1 MRFFRTLPPVNVEHP
16 ATPPATPPQAM
27 SRPPLTEG
35 WSENELISVYHA
47 APVKLFKRGEL
58 IFNDLVNTD
67 SFFVLIDGEIQVTV
81 KLNGQHGRPG
91 FFKKGDCVAP
101 LPLSA
106 GLLYCA
112 EAVEDSTIIEISPTV
127 LKHLPDKTQLC
138 IYKVATN
145 STSKI
150 NAYIRAVNGEINLRN
165 LRLSQYILHQSAAR
179 SAVIQTEFVKGFVQ
193 NMRRMPTYATD
204 LAVQL
209 LDDNTSVREVV
220 EGIKADPSL
229 VGIVLRTVNSAQYGF
244 AKKIESFYH
253 ACMILGFNNIY
264 SLLMREAAQSTM
276 PITRETTRIHK
287 HSCLISVLSFEIA
300 SVAKEQQAQMVAT
313 VGLLHDFGKGVQVVM
328 KNAHRDRADFVE
340 SLDSAKLGAA
350 LLRSWGLPERIC
362 RTVEF
367 QQHPEFMSPD
377 LVAPE
382 YRKEVAALHI
392 AHVLET
398 LLLDRPVDPI
408 RSIYASEYMTLLG
421 FPTVTPL
428 TLLKERIL
436 PTLTKDRSR
445 VPPDIHTIVFNS
457 PLMNSR
463 P

>member
-1 MRFFRTLPPVNVEHP
+1 MRFFRTSPPVTVEPP
-16 ATPPATPPQAM
+16 AKPPATPPQAA
-27 SRPPLTEG
+27 SKPPIIEG
-35 WSENELISVYHA
+35 WSENELVSVYHA
-47 APVKLFKRGEL
+47 APVKSFKRGEPV
-58 IFNDLVNTD
+58 FNDLVSSD
-67 SFFVLIDGEIQVTV
+67 SFFVLIDGAIQITV
-81 KLNGQHGRPG
+81 KLNGQPGRPG
-91 FFKKGDCVAP
+91 IFKRGDCVAP
-101 LPLSA
+101 LPLSP

-112 EAVEDSTIIEISPTV
+112 EAAEDSTIIEISPTIM
-127 LKHLPDKTQLC
+127 KHLSEKAQLC

-165 LRLSQYILHQSAAR
+165 LRLSQYILNQNAAR
-179 SAVIQTEFVKGFVQ
+179 SAVIQADFVKGFIQ
-193 NMRRMPTYATD
+193 KMRRMPTYATD
-204 LAVQL
+204 LAVKL

-220 EGIKADPSL
+220 EGIKIDPSL

-300 SVAKEQQAQMVAT
+300 AVAREQQAQTVAT

-328 KNAHRDRADFVE
+328 KNAHRDRADFIE

-367 QQHPEFMSPD
+367 QQHPEFMSPE

-392 AHVLET
+392 AHVLEA
-398 LLLDRPVDPI
+398 LLIDRPIDPI
-408 RSIYASEYMTLLG
+408 RSIYTPEYMTLLG
-421 FPTVTPL
+421 FPNETPL
-428 TLLKERIL
+428 TLLKDQIL
-436 PTLTKDRSR
+436 PTLTKNRNR
-445 VPPDIHTIVFNS
+445 VPPDIHTMVFKS
-457 PLMNSR
+457 PLMNG
-463 P
+463 